1 VILAD
6 HHYGRKAAQ
15 SAPTELPATTLFHP
29 AGVYMDSAYF
39 HPLSRGAQ
47 AAVQGYLDFKAAGGL
62 GSAFDV
68 EAMQE
73 GVRADFARLV
83 GAYFHPLSRGAQAAV
98 QGYLDFKAAGGLGSA
113 FDVEAM
119 QEGVR
124 ADFARLVGAAPDEI
138 SFMPSTTTAENLIV
152 SACGLTHQGRIV
164 TDRLHYFG
172 SLHLYESLRARGV
185 DVTILEPHEGRIRLE
200 DLAEALAQ
208 TTNLVAL
215 SAVSSSNGFAP
226 DLAQVCDL
234 AHSRGALVYVDAI
247 QAIGA
252 VPFDLRVLGV
262 DFCGCGAYKWL
273 MGDMGLAFL
282 YVRADR
288 RSQLKQTQFG
298 ARQLQPET
306 RGALPGADFRTWTA
320 SSNGSS
326 FFEVGTIANACVAAL
341 SFSLPWLL
349 NVGVAKIA
357 SHRQGLMEQIQDG
370 LRRFGLA
377 PEIPPTPASPLV
389 VYNHPRTEALA
400 KALKA
405 ANMYAT
411 VYHDRVRLSPSV
423 FNTPSNVAA
432 LVDLVGAS
440 L

>member
-6 HHYGRKAAQ
+6 HHCGRKTAQ
-15 SAPTELPATTLFHP
+15 SAPTELPATTLFQP
-29 AGVYMDSAYF
+29 AGVYMDSGYF
-39 HPLSRGAQ
+39 HPLSQGAQ
-47 AAVQGYLDFKAAGGL
+47 KAVQGYLN
-62 GSAFDV
+62 
-68 EAMQE
+68 
-73 GVRADFARLV
+73 
-83 GAYFHPLSRGAQAAV
+83 Y
-98 QGYLDFKAAGGLGSA
+98 KAAGGLGSA

-138 SFMPSTTTAENLIV
+138 SFTPSTTTAENLII
-152 SACGLTHQGRIV
+152 SACGLTTQGRIV

-185 DVTILEPHEGRIRLE
+185 DVAILEPHEGRIRLE
-200 DLAEALAQ
+200 DLAEALVQ

-215 SAVSSSNGFAP
+215 SAVSSSNGFAA
-226 DLAQVCDL
+226 DVAQVCAL

-252 VPFDLRVLGV
+252 VPFDLGALGV

-282 YVRADR
+282 YVRAER
-288 RSQLKQTQFG
+288 RPHLKQPQFG
-298 ARQLQPET
+298 ARQLQPAT
-306 RGALPGADFRTWTA
+306 RAALQGAEPSTWAA
-320 SSNGSS
+320 SSSGSA

-357 SHRQGLMEQIQDG
+357 SHRQALMEQIADG
-370 LRRFGLA
+370 LGRFGLA
-377 PEIPPTPASPLV
+377 PELPPTAASPIV
-389 VYNHPRTEALA
+389 TYRHPRAEALS

-405 ANMYAT
+405 AQMYAT

-423 FNTPSNVAA
+423 FNTPSDVEALAA
-432 LVDLVGAS
+432 LVGAS
-440 L
+440 V

>member
-6 HHYGRKAAQ
+6 HHDGRAAAQ
-15 SAPTELPATTLFHP
+15 SALTDLPATTLFQP
-29 AGVYMDSAYF
+29 AGVYMDSGYF
-39 HPLSRGAQ
+39 HPLSQGAQ
-47 AAVQGYLDFKAAGGL
+47 AAVQAYLNYKAAGGL

-73 GVRADFARLV
+73 GVREDFARLV
-83 GAYFHPLSRGAQAAV
+83 GAT
-98 QGYLDFKAAGGLGSA
+98 
-113 FDVEAM
+113 
-119 QEGVR
+119 
-124 ADFARLVGAAPDEI
+124 PDEI
-138 SFMPSTTTAENLIV
+138 SFTPSTTTAENLII
-152 SACGLTHQGRIV
+152 SACGLTGQGRIV

-185 DVTILEPHEGRIRLE
+185 DVAILEPREGRIRLE
-200 DLAEALAQ
+200 DLAEALA
-208 TTNLVAL
+208 TRTNLVAL
-215 SAVSSSNGFAP
+215 SAVSSANGFAA
-226 DLAQVCDL
+226 DVAEVCAL
-234 AHSRGALVYVDAI
+234 AHRRDALVYVDAI
-247 QAIGA
+247 QAVGA
-252 VPFDLRVLGV
+252 VPFDLRTLGV

-288 RSQLKQTQFG
+288 RGQLKQPQFG
-298 ARQLQPET
+298 ARQLQPTARTAPQGED
-306 RGALPGADFRTWTA
+306 LRTWNPSA
-320 SSNGSS
+320 AGSS

-349 NVGVAKIA
+349 NVGVARIA
-357 SHRQGLMEQIQDG
+357 RHRQVLMEQIQEG
-370 LRRFGLA
+370 LRRFGLTPA
-377 PEIPPTPASPLV
+377 LPPTAVSPLV
-389 VYNHPRTEALA
+389 VYQHPRTEALS

-405 ANMYAT
+405 ANAYAT

-423 FNTPSNVAA
+423 FNTPGDVAA

>member
-6 HHYGRKAAQ
+6 HHDGPKAAQ
-15 SAPTELPATTLFHP
+15 SALTELPATTLFQP
-29 AGVYMDSAYF
+29 AGVYMDSGYF

-47 AAVQGYLDFKAAGGL
+47 AAVQAYLNYKAAGGL

-83 GAYFHPLSRGAQAAV
+83 GAT
-98 QGYLDFKAAGGLGSA
+98 
-113 FDVEAM
+113 
-119 QEGVR
+119 
-124 ADFARLVGAAPDEI
+124 PDEI
-138 SFMPSTTTAENLIV
+138 SFTPSTTTAENLII

-172 SLHLYESLRARGV
+172 SLHLYESLRVRGV
-185 DVTILEPHEGRIRLE
+185 DVAILEPREGRIHLE
-200 DLAEALAQ
+200 DLAEALE
-208 TTNLVAL
+208 TRTNLVAL
-215 SAVSSSNGFAP
+215 SAVSSANGFAA
-226 DLAQVCDL
+226 DVAEVCAL
-234 AHSRGALVYVDAI
+234 AHRRDALVYVDAI

-252 VPFDLRVLGV
+252 VPFDLRALGV

-282 YVRADR
+282 YVRAGR
-288 RSQLKQTQFG
+288 RGHLKQPQFG
-298 ARQLQPET
+298 ARQLQPKARTAPQGED
-306 RGALPGADFRTWTA
+306 LRTWNPSPT
-320 SSNGSS
+320 GSS

-357 SHRQGLMEQIQDG
+357 SHRQVLMEQIQDG
-370 LRRFGLA
+370 LRRFGLTPA
-377 PEIPPTPASPLV
+377 LPPTAVSPLV
-389 VYNHPRTEALA
+389 VYKHPRREALS

-405 ANMYAT
+405 ANAYAT

-423 FNTPSNVAA
+423 FNTPSDVAA